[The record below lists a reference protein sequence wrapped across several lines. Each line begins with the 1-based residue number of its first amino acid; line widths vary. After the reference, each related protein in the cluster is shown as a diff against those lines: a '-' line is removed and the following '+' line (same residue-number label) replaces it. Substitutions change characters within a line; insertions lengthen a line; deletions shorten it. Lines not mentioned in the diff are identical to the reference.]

1 MKSGKLNRAH
11 LGEPFVSQ
19 IKVGK
24 CIVPIRRRLSFFYPD
39 TGQFQS
45 LTVRTIGDCLR
56 SFNTVLIF
64 ITRIMANSID
74 SILKAADKV
83 LAFPS
88 TTITEACNEF
98 GVKISPTTGMIAGG
112 LISGSPLFMAV
123 IWTVGKIKKNQREK
137 EEKERM
143 KNEIICKQQAI
154 IQKLKKQN
162 ELNQR
167 EIQNLRD
174 TLKLLE
180 SALSQCKV
188 A

>member
-1 MKSGKLNRAH
+1 
-11 LGEPFVSQ
+11 
-19 IKVGK
+19 
-24 CIVPIRRRLSFFYPD
+24 
-39 TGQFQS
+39 
-45 LTVRTIGDCLR
+45 
-56 SFNTVLIF
+56 
-64 ITRIMANSID
+64 
-74 SILKAADKV
+74 
-83 LAFPS
+83 
-88 TTITEACNEF
+88 
-98 GVKISPTTGMIAGG
+98 
-112 LISGSPLFMAV
+112 MAV

-154 IQKLKKQN
+154 IKKLKKQN

-180 SALSQCKV
+180 SALSKCKV

>member
-1 MKSGKLNRAH
+1 
-11 LGEPFVSQ
+11 
-19 IKVGK
+19 
-24 CIVPIRRRLSFFYPD
+24 
-39 TGQFQS
+39 
-45 LTVRTIGDCLR
+45 
-56 SFNTVLIF
+56 
-64 ITRIMANSID
+64 MANSID
-74 SILKAADKV
+74 NILKAADKV

-88 TTITEACNEF
+88 TTVTEACNEF
-98 GVKISPTTGMIAGG
+98 GVKISPTTIAGG
-112 LISGSPLFMAV
+112 LVSGGPLFMTV
-123 IWTVGKIKKNQREK
+123 IWAVGKIKKNQREK

-180 SALSQCKV
+180 SALSKCKV